1 MNKLIVGVDI
11 AKATFTAATVWAGT
25 LSYHG
30 QAANSAQACSDF
42 AAHIAELAQAAGAT
56 SIQLL
61 IEPTGGYEA
70 TWVAEA
76 YRRKWLVTV
85 VNPLDVR
92 SWGQG
97 RGRRTKTDRQDACL
111 LAQFGAE
118 TDPPAQAPLPANAAE
133 LDSLLR
139 RQMDLEKL
147 LRSERNRQAQLATQP
162 HRSPAVAESLRR
174 TIEALEHEL
183 AAINEAIRH
192 LTTSDVAFSR
202 QLKQLISVPGIG
214 AKIAPHLLAIFYRFL
229 ARANGKGTAKQLVAF
244 LGLDPAPHESGTSVR
259 KRPVISRKGDGIMR
273 SKLYLGA
280 LGGVRGKNHL
290 ADVYRSLLAHNKA
303 KKLALIACARRIL
316 VWAWAVF
323 TKDTTFDSS
332 LFDKKPLPA

>member
-1 MNKLIVGVDI
+1 MNKLIVGIDI
-11 AKATFTAATVWAGT
+11 AKATFTAATVWEGT
-25 LSYHG
+25 LSYQG
-30 QAANSAQACSDF
+30 EAANTAQACSDF
-42 AAHIAELAQAAGAT
+42 VAHIAQLAQAAGAT

-70 TWVAEA
+70 TWVVEA

-92 SWGQG
+92 AWGQG

-133 LDSLLR
+133 LDSMLR

-162 HRSPAVAESLRR
+162 HRSPTVAESLRR
-174 TIEALEHEL
+174 TIEALEQEL

-229 ARANGKGTAKQLVAF
+229 RASTAKAPPNSWSLFSALSQRPTKAVLPSANG
-244 LGLDPAPHESGTSVR
+244 R
-259 KRPVISRKGDGIMR
+259 
-273 SKLYLGA
+273 
-280 LGGVRGKNHL
+280 
-290 ADVYRSLLAHNKA
+290 
-303 KKLALIACARRIL
+303 
-316 VWAWAVF
+316 
-323 TKDTTFDSS
+323 
-332 LFDKKPLPA
+332 